1 MTDLLSLTP
10 DAARAALEQWLEERG
25 EPAYRLRQVVPRLW
39 QRPVPGWADA
49 TDLPAPLRAALA
61 EAFPLRR
68 LPLQTH
74 QVSKDGTEKYL
85 WRLEDGEA
93 IESVLI
99 PEGKRRTL
107 CISSQA
113 GCALGCVFCATGR
126 MGFRRNLTAAEIA
139 GQVRELLLRDPA
151 LKPTNIVFMGM
162 GEPLLNWEAVDT
174 TLTILNQ
181 PEGLGI
187 GARHI
192 TLSTVGILPN
202 LAKFAKRKEQFR
214 LAVSLHAPAP
224 ALRRELMP
232 IEKKYA
238 LPELMEAL
246 KQFRRRVTLEYV
258 LIGGKNDA
266 IETADQLANLAQPLE
281 ALVNLLPLHP
291 GGAPD
296 LTPSPKAQMLAFERR
311 LKARGVEAVLRR
323 SRGLDISAACGQLRV
338 EVERRARGAD
348 KVRSEE
354 HAHIE

>member
-1 MTDLLSLTP
+1 MSVDLLSLTP
-10 DAARAALEQWLEERG
+10 DAARAALERWLAEHG
-25 EPAYRLRQVVPRLW
+25 EPAYRLRQVLPRLW
-39 QRPVPGWADA
+39 QRPVARWADA
-49 TDLPAPLRAALA
+49 TDLPDPLRRALDD
-61 EAFPLRR
+61 AFPLRR
-68 LPLQTH
+68 LTLRTH
-74 QVSKDGTEKYL
+74 QLSSDGTQKFL
-85 WRLEDGEA
+85 WALDDGEA

-126 MGFRRNLTAAEIA
+126 MGFRRNLSAGEIA
-139 GQVRELLLRDPA
+139 AQVRELVLRDPV

-162 GEPLLNWEAVDT
+162 GEPLLNWDAVDT
-174 TLTILNQ
+174 TLTILNRA
-181 PEGLGI
+181 EGLGI

-202 LAKFAKRKEQFR
+202 LAQFAKRTEQFR
-214 LAVSLHAPAP
+214 LAVSLHAPTP
-224 ALRRELMP
+224 GLRRDLMP
-232 IEKKYA
+232 IEKKYT

-258 LIGGKNDA
+258 LIGGKNDS
-266 IETADQLANLAQPLE
+266 IEIADQLAKLAKPLE

-296 LTPSPKAQMLAFERR
+296 LTPSSHAQMLAFERR
-311 LKARGVEAVLRR
+311 LKERGVEAVLRR

-338 EVERRARGAD
+338 EVEARAGR
-348 KVRSEE
+348 KVRPEE
-354 HAHIE
+354 HAHID